1 MPLKCKIAL
10 LDADFAIKLGRVES
24 QNIIEDIIPEFVEL
38 LYIHRHVNEKE
49 ILTPAA
55 VKKQVDSLVRQKR
68 AIIVDRQFI
77 SAQDGSKELIYDQ
90 VISLLKTKFWDS
102 KKPRKNWGEIVSLA
116 FAKTDGVTVFLSDES
131 DLQDIIDEHLN
142 LEDANDI
149 RVVKIKDFIEWMKAA
164 GSQRKLCRIIW
175 LVSGEVENL
184 KQRKEQFD
192 GEIWPLE

>member
-1 MPLKCKIAL
+1 
-10 LDADFAIKLGRVES
+10 
-24 QNIIEDIIPEFVEL
+24 
-38 LYIHRHVNEKE
+38 
-49 ILTPAA
+49 
-55 VKKQVDSLVRQKR
+55 
-68 AIIVDRQFI
+68 
-77 SAQDGSKELIYDQ
+77 
-90 VISLLKTKFWDS
+90 
-102 KKPRKNWGEIVSLA
+102 VSLA